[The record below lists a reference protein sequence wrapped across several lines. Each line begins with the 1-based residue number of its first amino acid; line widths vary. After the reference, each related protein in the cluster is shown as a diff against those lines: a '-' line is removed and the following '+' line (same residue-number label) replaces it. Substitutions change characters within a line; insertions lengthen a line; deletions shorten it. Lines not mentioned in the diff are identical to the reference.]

1 MFYEDGHMAKS
12 EKIQG
17 EDGKI
22 YDIDENGVCSNNS
35 NSAEDEWNRK
45 IDNFINIAFNERV
58 KNTGFIEN
66 QVKKKKRKRRIGCIL
81 MDFATM

>member
-1 MFYEDGHMAKS
+1 MFYKDGHMAKS

-35 NSAEDEWNRK
+35 NSA
-45 IDNFINIAFNERV
+45 
-58 KNTGFIEN
+58 
-66 QVKKKKRKRRIGCIL
+66 
-81 MDFATM
+81 

>member
-22 YDIDENGVCSNNS
+22 YDIGEKWSL
-35 NSAEDEWNRK
+35 
-45 IDNFINIAFNERV
+45 
-58 KNTGFIEN
+58 
-66 QVKKKKRKRRIGCIL
+66 Q
-81 MDFATM
+81 